1 MTKSTNPIP
10 KGYKLTKIGVLPV
23 EWEVV
28 KLENILSKIE
38 SGTSVNCSI
47 GSESDKR
54 ILKTSAVTLGAFLPS
69 ETKTPIVDEEDKLST
84 QVKAG
89 HILVCRKNSPSLV
102 GSSVLVE
109 SLDQDL
115 FLPDLLWQLI
125 PNENYREISNFL
137 FYALNEGHTAFRIRN
152 LASGSSE
159 SMRNISKKSYLNL
172 YLPHPPQTP
181 QQKIAK
187 ILATWD
193 QAIQTQSQLINAK
206 KEQKRGLM
214 QRLLTGEVRLPG
226 FEGERRYTSLADVVL
241 KTKGKIVST
250 NTERTGKPYV
260 GASNFSGNY
269 TFYSH
274 NPEKAV
280 ECLSTDVLML
290 WDGENAGAVS
300 TNHIGFVSS
309 TVARLRPKEGNSG
322 QYLFHYLDF
331 YNGKIRATRTGSGIP
346 HVARDLLKIFTFDL
360 PNQKEQ
366 IAIAEVLQAADKELT
381 LLETYLTELREQK
394 RGLMQRLLTGAV
406 RVTVPATA

>member
-1 MTKSTNPIP
+1 MTNEKNTTTIP
-10 KGYKLTKIGVLPV
+10 KGYKQTKIGVLPV
-23 EWEVV
+23 EWEV
-28 KLENILSKIE
+28 S
-38 SGTSVNCSI
+38 TI
-47 GSESDKR
+47 GK
-54 ILKTSAVTLGAFLPS
+54 AF
-69 ETKTPIVDEEDKLST
+69 TID
-84 QVKAG
+84 
-89 HILVCRKNSPSLV
+89 NSPRKPISAEVRKDMQGIYPYYGPTKIQDYIDEYQYEGRKALIAEDGDHFLKYADKEMTQIAEGKFNVNNHAHVIDKSVVATVDWFYYFFQHRSIFSHLTRQGAGRFKLNKSALQSLPV
-102 GSSVLVE
+102 A
-109 SLDQDL
+109 
-115 FLPDLLWQLI
+115 LP
-125 PNENYREISNFL
+125 P
-137 FYALNEGHTAFRIRN
+137 
-152 LASGSSE
+152 
-159 SMRNISKKSYLNL
+159 
-172 YLPHPPQTP
+172 LPQ

>member
-1 MTKSTNPIP
+1 MTKKSATIP
-10 KGYKLTKIGVLPV
+10 KGYKLTKIGTLPV
-23 EWEVV
+23 EWEVKRV
-28 KLENILSKIE
+28 KNLNAKVTSGSRGWAEYYDE
-38 SGTSVNCSI
+38 SGSGLFVRITNLDRSNIFLDFTKNKYVNLPDGNTEGKRTRLEEGDILISITADLGIVGYWKTSNHPEAYINQHVSMIRIMDKSVDKPFVAYQIASPLVQRLIQVQCDQGAKAGLNLSSVNNI
-47 GSESDKR
+47 P
-54 ILKTSAVTLGAFLPS
+54 IPLP
-69 ETKTPIVDEEDKLST
+69 P
-84 QVKAG
+84 
-89 HILVCRKNSPSLV
+89 
-102 GSSVLVE
+102 
-109 SLDQDL
+109 
-115 FLPDLLWQLI
+115 LPQ
-125 PNENYREISNFL
+125 
-137 FYALNEGHTAFRIRN
+137 
-152 LASGSSE
+152 
-159 SMRNISKKSYLNL
+159 
-172 YLPHPPQTP
+172 